1 MKYLDNEINL
11 LQEKLEK
18 INIIEPQMTFL
29 QIINRSMREIVIS
42 KYLAF
47 LLDERNTTFKILEKI
62 LIKTYKSIDNINF
75 EERQLEEVYTEYQIS
90 VNNRLDIFI
99 KYSNYGL

>member
-29 QIINRSMREIVIS
+29 QIINRSMREMVIS
-42 KYLAF
+42 
-47 LLDERNTTFKILEKI
+47 
-62 LIKTYKSIDNINF
+62 
-75 EERQLEEVYTEYQIS
+75 
-90 VNNRLDIFI
+90 
-99 KYSNYGL
+99 